1 MQWPLAT
8 MLKKNILII
17 LVIYL
22 TVILCQQ
29 KTYAQNIEPFKVDS
43 LWGFKENNGNVQIE
57 PQFQYARPF
66 SNNYAVV
73 VKKNKLGVINKSNQI
88 IISFEFEYLK
98 HLKDDKFIF
107 GYRAKYF
114 GEYNLG
120 VLDTANNVLIEPI
133 YSRIKL
139 KNNILETVIQ
149 EDNIIAKGV
158 IGETRSI
165 KNKSGLKTLNGE
177 KILPNEFDYISW
189 LENGLIVLRKDNLQA
204 LYNPNGAKLTKF
216 EYIVIGEF
224 NNGLS
229 KVRKGDKYG
238 FINESGKLKIPIE
251 FEMCYPFKNGFS
263 RIELNDK
270 WGIIDT
276 NGKYV
281 FEPKYSFEE
290 MKQRIKTL

>member
-1 MQWPLAT
+1 
-8 MLKKNILII
+8 MLKKSLFII
-17 LVIYL
+17 LVTYL
-22 TVILCQQ
+22 TVISCQQ
-29 KTYAQNIEPFKVDS
+29 KAYAQTLEPYKIDS
-43 LWGFKENNGNVQIE
+43 LWGFKESNGNVKIE
-57 PQFQYARPF
+57 PQFQYAKKF
-66 SNNYAVV
+66 VNNFAVV
-73 VKKNKLGVINKSNQI
+73 AKNNKLGLINKANKI
-88 IISFEFEYLK
+88 IIPFDYKYLK

-120 VLDTANNVLIEPI
+120 IIDTLNNVLIKPI

-149 EDNIIAKGV
+149 EDSIIGNGV
-158 IGETRSI
+158 IGDTRSI
-165 KNKSGLKTLNGE
+165 KNKRGLITLNGE
-177 KILPNEFDYISW
+177 RILPNEFDYISW
-189 LENGLIVLRKDNLQA
+189 LENGLIVLRKNNLQA
-204 LYNPNGAKLTKF
+204 LYNPDGTKLTEF

-238 FINESGKLKIPIE
+238 FINENGKLKIPTE
-251 FEMCYPFKNGFS
+251 FEMCYPFEKGFS